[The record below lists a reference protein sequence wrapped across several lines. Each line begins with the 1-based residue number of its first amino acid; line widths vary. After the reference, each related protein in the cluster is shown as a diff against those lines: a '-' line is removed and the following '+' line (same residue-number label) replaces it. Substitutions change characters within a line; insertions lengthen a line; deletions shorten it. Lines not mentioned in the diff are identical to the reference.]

1 MKKDDLDLRRS
12 DIAEQW
18 KKMSA
23 YFKRKLIKENPE
35 RVNKVINK
43 LYDLGGSKNQQVAKR
58 ILKSY
63 LRELGT
69 YGKSGT
75 NLVKATKSQVKT
87 RIKEAQDRKVTREK
101 MKQLRKIWKWV
112 GMTPDTTQAVIDGM
126 PNYRV
131 LRMGYDKYYEMRK
144 LMNDLP
150 GNPNRIPVRQL
161 QKQVKGEWDEAIRL
175 FDEEQIRTKEELQKH
190 AIGELHKFLLRYFK
204 NIPRRDETIYMVEQY
219 FKFMT
224 PQQIFG
230 IREMMQSDLFKRN
243 WDSDQHTLPEN
254 TEEVANNR
262 VYDLFKVLRNEAGM
276 NIVFGEN
283 PTNYKIEVLPL
294 KQTGEW
300 TINHFT
306 TK

>member
-35 RVNKVINK
+35 RVSKIIDK
-43 LYDLGGSKNQQVAKR
+43 LYDLGGGRNQQVAKR

-69 YGKSGT
+69 YGKAGKD
-75 NLVKATKSQVKT
+75 LVKATKAQEKT
-87 RIKEAQDRKVTREK
+87 RIKQATERKVSREK
-101 MKQLRKIWKWV
+101 MKQLRSIWKRT
-112 GMTPDTTQAVIDGM
+112 GIRPDRTQAIIDGM

-131 LRMGYDKYYEMRK
+131 ISVPFETWFEMRR

-161 QKQVKGEWDEAIRL
+161 KKQLREEYDEAVRL
-175 FDEEQIRTKEELQKH
+175 HREEQDRMDKYLQEH
-190 AIGELHKFLLRYFK
+190 AIGELHKFLMRYFQ
-204 NIPRRDETIYMVEQY
+204 NIPKRDETIYKVEQY
-219 FKFMT
+219 FKYMT

-230 IREMMQSDLFKRN
+230 IREMMQGDMFKRN
-243 WDSDQHTLPEN
+243 WDSDQHTLAEN
-254 TEEVANNR
+254 THEVYTNR
-262 VYDLFKVLRNEAGM
+262 VDDLFRVLRNEAGM

-283 PTNYKIEVLPL
+283 PLDYRIEVLPI
-294 KQTGEW
+294 KTTGEW

-306 TK
+306 SK